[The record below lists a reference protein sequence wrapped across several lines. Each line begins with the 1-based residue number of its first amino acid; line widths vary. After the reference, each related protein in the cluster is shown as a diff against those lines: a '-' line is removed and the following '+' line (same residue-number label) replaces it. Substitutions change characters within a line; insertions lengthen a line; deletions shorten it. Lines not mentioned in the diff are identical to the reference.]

1 MAACLSRLH
10 HISLHVSHVGNIAN
24 YLVSKLKFDLFAA
37 RHTDEV
43 RQFAF
48 RRGAAVFLVNERP
61 PKSGLT
67 LNGETRD
74 LQDQPTD
81 LYNNLHNNSDNGHP
95 QGCLYDV
102 ETPYSVDTVCNV
114 CFEVQDVE
122 RSFKTLLD
130 QGCDLLVP
138 PTVVQDSGGAVSYT
152 VVKSIVGNVCHT
164 LIDRT
169 KYEGNFLPGFNDITN
184 LSTGVADS
192 DKSGTVSH
200 FDHITYACPT
210 NTTSQV
216 MQWYDRC
223 FGFKRFL
230 LDSNEDEGE
239 GFVLNGDGI
248 GLRLTAM
255 EYWKCG
261 EAGMKFSF
269 TDKKEPE
276 CKFVVAESLPG
287 QGSNQLDTFLTQHG
301 GPGIQHIGL
310 YTDDIVSTAHAMAE
324 AGVQFFSPPP
334 TYYTEV
340 KRQEIEAA
348 GQRPERLAQHGILL
362 DTDMRHDARDQTAE
376 NRYLLQLFTKHV
388 FEEETFF
395 LELIERRGASGFG
408 EGNIRAL
415 WKAVQANM
423 EKEKEATA
431 KNSLDAKGGHH

>member
-1 MAACLSRLH
+1 
-10 HISLHVSHVGNIAN
+10 VGNIAN

-37 RHTDEV
+37 RHTDDV

-61 PKSGLT
+61 LKSGLT

-81 LYNNLHNNSDNGHP
+81 LYNNLHNNSENGHP

-122 RSFKTLLD
+122 RSFKALLD

-169 KYEGNFLPGFNDITN
+169 KYEGNFLPGFNHITN
-184 LSTGVADS
+184 LSTSVADS

-230 LDSNEDEGE
+230 LD
-239 GFVLNGDGI
+239 
-248 GLRLTAM
+248 R
-255 EYWKCG
+255 
-261 EAGMKFSF
+261 
-269 TDKKEPE
+269 
-276 CKFVVAESLPG
+276 
-287 QGSNQLDTFLTQHG
+287 
-301 GPGIQHIGL
+301 
-310 YTDDIVSTAHAMAE
+310 
-324 AGVQFFSPPP
+324 
-334 TYYTEV
+334 
-340 KRQEIEAA
+340 
-348 GQRPERLAQHGILL
+348 
-362 DTDMRHDARDQTAE
+362 
-376 NRYLLQLFTKHV
+376 
-388 FEEETFF
+388 
-395 LELIERRGASGFG
+395 
-408 EGNIRAL
+408 
-415 WKAVQANM
+415 
-423 EKEKEATA
+423 
-431 KNSLDAKGGHH
+431 